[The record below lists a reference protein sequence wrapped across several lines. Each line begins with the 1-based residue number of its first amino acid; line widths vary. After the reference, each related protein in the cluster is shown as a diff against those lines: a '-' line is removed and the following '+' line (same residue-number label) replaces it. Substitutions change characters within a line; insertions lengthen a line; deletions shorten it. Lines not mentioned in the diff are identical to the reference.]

1 MVYVIQSRNDLNLGL
16 AALNP
21 GLVYNI
27 MLISNQVILITS
39 KQEEGMAA
47 GTGRLWK
54 SAQES
59 LMTEQFFSS

>member
-1 MVYVIQSRNDLNLGL
+1 MVYLIQSHNVLNSGL
-16 AALNP
+16 VALNP

-27 MLISNQVILITS
+27 MLISDQVILITS

-47 GTGRLWK
+47 GTGGLWK
-54 SAQES
+54 SAQVS